1 MLWLDKTPQK
11 KGSPLAQ
18 SSLLVCHL
26 ADPAKHLHL
35 GGLDIVMPV
44 GPAHCAI
51 VTTKAFV

>member
-26 ADPAKHLHL
+26 ADPAKRLHL